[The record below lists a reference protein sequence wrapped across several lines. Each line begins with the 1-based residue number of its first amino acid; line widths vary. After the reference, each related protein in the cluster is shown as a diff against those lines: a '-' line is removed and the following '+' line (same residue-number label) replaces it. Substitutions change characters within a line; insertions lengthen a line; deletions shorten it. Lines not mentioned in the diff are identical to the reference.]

1 MIGCPVINPSLDH
14 RFDPHAHPVD
24 PAVLERLASFA
35 TRWMSAVGNE
45 QQLAQSFLNELC
57 EALGTARPYDGT
69 LPETDYCFEK
79 KVAVPGRSEH
89 GRIDL
94 YKRGH
99 FVLEAKRGRKT
110 TRDPGSAPVR
120 ETHAYWSYIQAA
132 YEGQARFYAGLLD
145 EGRPPA
151 LVVVDIGEA
160 FFVWPRRDGG
170 YPDFYSPER
179 IHIPLTQLADE
190 GSARLLLAVF
200 ENPAELD
207 RSRIQKKVTEEV
219 AVLLA
224 ELSKALGKKH
234 DPHEVARFLMRC
246 IFCMFAEDV
255 DLLPSAHF
263 SGLLQ
268 KGLSRPAGLTL
279 ELTRLFEVMNAGGT
293 YDFEPIRRFNGALF
307 RDASALPLESKEVRL
322 LADVAALDW
331 SFVDPSIFGTL
342 LERALDPRERHRLGA
357 HYTPRAY
364 VERLVRATI
373 DEPLRLE
380 WEAVQARVDELLR
393 TDKNPGGA
401 SPAPSPTPSK
411 ARLTEARKLLMAF
424 RARVGRVRVLDP
436 ACGTGNFLVV
446 AYGVVKSLEHEVLE
460 ALRAVGGGQQ
470 GLALVGESVV
480 PDHFLGLE
488 VNAWAAEI
496 AQLVLW
502 MGHLQWEIH
511 HRGQSAIVE
520 PVLSDKRSI
529 EERDALIAVEQR
541 VPRLDPITGLA
552 LTRWDGRTMK
562 VHHVTGNDV
571 PDESAR
577 APVEDLVGVARASWP
592 DAEFIVGNPPFIGNK
607 RMRDALGDAYVEAVR
622 AAFPEVP
629 DTVDF
634 VMYWWFL
641 AAERVTRGRAR
652 RFGLIT
658 TNSLTQTFNRQ
669 VVTQALGGEPPLV
682 VVTAIADHP
691 WVDEGAAVRIAM
703 TVGERGEP
711 GTPRKVRLG
720 TVVGDGQGELVEVL
734 WRPVERVHA
743 DLKGGADVASA
754 VPLQA
759 NAGLSFQGMNLV
771 GKGFRL
777 TAAEVQGLGY
787 RLDDLPPII
796 RPHINALELMRGRL
810 TMYVID
816 AFGLTAEELQARWP
830 AAYQWL
836 HDHVKPERDQNRRD
850 SRRKRWWL
858 FGEPVGKLRA
868 ALEGLPRYIVTPR
881 LSVHRVFTMFDVG
894 IVPDCKLVAFTLSSP
909 AVLAV
914 LSSHAH
920 VLWSLAVGGQLE
932 DRPSYDNTRCFGTY
946 PFPDLTPA
954 YRERLAELGEALD
967 TYRKDLL
974 AKHPEV
980 TLTGLYNLLEKHR
993 AQAPF
998 TPKEKALHL
1007 KVGTDRLRELHD
1019 QIDQAVCDAYGWP
1032 RSLCDRSTASDEEL
1046 VARLSALNTERAA
1059 EERQGLVRSLREQ
1072 VELVG
1077 PGKSPKTD
1085 PSLPDESES
1094 EDAQDGEDMDDE
1106 SGVVPG
1112 PAAETEAPR
1121 PFPSDPI
1128 DQIAAILQSL
1138 LPHPLGLD
1146 VAAVVGR
1153 FTGAPK
1159 KRVAEV
1165 LGRLAERGVLL
1176 SDDAGRYRTT

>member
-1 MIGCPVINPSLDH
+1 MTKPTLSH
-14 RFDPHAHPVD
+14 RFDPHAQPVD
-24 PAVLERLASFA
+24 EAVLERLASFA
-35 TRWMSAVGNE
+35 KRWMTVVGNE

-79 KVAVPGRSEH
+79 KVPVPGRSEH

-99 FVLEAKRGRKT
+99 FVLEAKCGRPSAK
-110 TRDPGSAPVR
+110 DKGSAPVR
-120 ETHAYWSYIQAA
+120 GTHAYWGYIQAA

-160 FFVWPRRDGG
+160 FFVWPRRDDG

-179 IHIPLTQLADE
+179 IHVPLTRLADE
-190 GSARLLLAVF
+190 DSARLLRAVF
-200 ENPAELD
+200 DNPAELD
-207 RSRIQKKVTEEV
+207 RTRIQKKVTEEV

-224 ELSKALGKKH
+224 ELSKALGRQH

-255 DLLPSAHF
+255 DLLPHAHF

-268 KGLSRPAGLTL
+268 KGLHRPAGLTR

-307 RDASALPLESKEVRL
+307 RDATALPLDAKEVRL

-393 TDKNPGGA
+393 TDGGA
-401 SPAPSPTPSK
+401 SAPSK
-411 ARLTEARKLLMAF
+411 AKLNEARKLLVGF

-446 AYGVVKSLEHEVLE
+446 AYGVVKSLEHEALE
-460 ALRAVGGGQQ
+460 ALRALGGGQQ

-529 EERDALIAVEQR
+529 EERDALIEVQR
-541 VPRLDPITGLA
+541 RVARLDPATGQA
-552 LTRWDGRTMK
+552 ITRWDGRTVK
-562 VHHVTGNDV
+562 VHHVTGNGV
-571 PDESAR
+571 PDETAR
-577 APVEDLVGVARASWP
+577 TPVEDFIGVTRATWP
-592 DAEFIVGNPPFIGNK
+592 EAEFIVGNPPFIGNK
-607 RMRDALGDAYVEAVR
+607 RMREALGDAYVDAVR
-622 AAFPEVP
+622 GAFTEVP

-634 VMYWWFL
+634 VLYWWFL
-641 AAERVTRGRAR
+641 AAERVRAGQAR

-669 VVTQALGGEPPLV
+669 VVNAAIEAEPPLV
-682 VVTAIADHP
+682 LVSAIADHP
-691 WVDEGAAVRIAM
+691 WVDRGAAVRIAM

-711 GTPRKVRLG
+711 GEPKKVRLG
-720 TVVGDGQGELVEVL
+720 QVVGGGQDELVEV
-734 WRPVERVHA
+734 RFRAVERIHA

-754 VPLQA
+754 APLQA

-777 TAAEVQGLGY
+777 TAEDVERLGY
-787 RLDDLPPII
+787 QLDALPPIV
-796 RPHINALELMRGRL
+796 RPHINARELMQGRL

-830 AAYQWL
+830 TAYQWL

-850 SRRKRWWL
+850 SRRKRWWI

-868 ALEGLPRYIVTPR
+868 ALVGLPRFIVTPET
-881 LSVHRVFTMFDVG
+881 SKHRVFAFMDAAVC
-894 IVPDCKLVAFTLSSP
+894 PDHKLYAFGSGSAGL
-909 AVLAV
+909 LAV
-914 LSSHAH
+914 LSSRPHQ
-920 VLWSLAVGGQLE
+920 LWSLASGGRQGVGN
-932 DRPSYDNTRCFGTY
+932 DPTYNNTRCFLTY
-946 PFPDLTPA
+946 PFPDLIPA
-954 YRERLAELGEALD
+954 HSERLAELGEALEV
-967 TYRKDLL
+967 YRKDKLERF
-974 AKHPEV
+974 PEV

-993 AQAPF
+993 AKIKF
-998 TPKEKALHL
+998 TPKEQALHL

-1019 QIDQAVCDAYGWP
+1019 AIDEAVCDAYGWP
-1032 RSLCDRSTASDEEL
+1032 RTLCDRSPASDQEI
-1046 VARLSALNTERAA
+1046 VVRLSALNAERAA
-1059 EERQGLVRSLREQ
+1059 EEAQGHVRSLRES
-1072 VELVG
+1072 VAAADVG
-1077 PGKSPKTD
+1077 LARTG
-1085 PSLPDESES
+1085 L
-1094 EDAQDGEDMDDE
+1094 DDE
-1106 SGVVPG
+1106 DQDAADDGGDGDEVISDQSGVQGAGVT
-1112 PAAETEAPR
+1112 AATSGKK

-1128 DQIAAILQSL
+1128 DQFAAILQSL
-1138 LPHPLGLD
+1138 RAHPLGLD
-1146 VAAVVGR
+1146 VGAVVDS
-1153 FTGAPK
+1153 FTNAPR

-1165 LGRLAERGVLL
+1165 LSRLADRGVLL
-1176 SDDAGRYRTT
+1176 SDDAGRYRAS